1 MMSTAIN
8 ELPDHQ
14 GQQHERERMMQTY
27 HPSVD
32 IVIAYYRTDSDFVD
46 RLESDLKAH
55 NLTVWVDRRKLEGA
69 EVWDAETRTTIDQ
82 SRIFL
87 MVISPDAL
95 ASPWVTKEYQYA
107 LKRHKEVIPVR
118 YYPTA
123 EIPPELQRLQWVD
136 FLLTM
141 NFESTYPA
149 HLQDL
154 LKAID
159 FHLQHYR
166 FHDAARLSRQTKR
179 DKRIGFSLA
188 SGIVVYTLLIVL
200 LTGAIAHTYFAKQM
214 VITVPMLQY
223 VPVLSVPPTSIVLSA
238 NRTSARYG
246 AAVTLTATA
255 DTPVGGT
262 GYVIDIWDTFDNVQ
276 LTGASG
282 HCTSSA
288 RCNVDFTLPGATFN
302 MAITYQ
308 AYIEKMGGGLSTM
321 VAFSN
326 IVWVVWHP

>member
-1 MMSTAIN
+1 MYTAIN
-8 ELPDHQ
+8 ELPNLQ
-14 GQQHERERMMQTY
+14 WQQHEGEWMMQTSQ
-27 HPSVD
+27 PSVD
-32 IVIAYYRTDSDFVD
+32 IVISYSRTDSDFVD

-55 NLTVWVDRRKLEGA
+55 NLTPWIDRRKLEGA
-69 EVWDAETRTTIDQ
+69 QVLDAEIRTAIDQ
-82 SRIFL
+82 CRILL

-95 ASPWVTKEYQYA
+95 ASPWVTREYQYA

-141 NFESTYPA
+141 NFESTYPTY
-149 HLQDL
+149 LQDL

-159 FHLQHYR
+159 LHLERYKAHQ
-166 FHDAARLSRQTKR
+166 AARLSRQAKR
-179 DKRIGFSLA
+179 DKRIGLRLA

-200 LTGAIAHTYFAKQM
+200 VTGVIEYTYFPNQA
-214 VITVPMLQY
+214 VRAVPVLQY
-223 VPVLSVPPTSIVLSA
+223 VPALSVSPTSIVLSA
-238 NRTSARYG
+238 NPTSARYG
-246 AAVTLTATA
+246 AAVTLTATT

-282 HCTSSA
+282 QCTSSA
-288 RCNVDFTLPGATFN
+288 RCTVDFTLPGATFN
-302 MAITYQ
+302 MAITYR
-308 AYIEKMGGGLSTM
+308 AYIEKVGGDPLTA
-321 VAFSN
+321 VAASN
-326 IVWVVWHP
+326 VVAVVWHP

>member
-1 MMSTAIN
+1 
-8 ELPDHQ
+8 
-14 GQQHERERMMQTY
+14 MQTN

-32 IVIAYYRTDSDFVD
+32 IVISYSRTDSDFVD

-55 NLTVWVDRRKLEGA
+55 NPTPWVDRRKLDDA
-69 EVWDAETRTTIDQ
+69 QVWDAETRTAIDQ
-82 SRIFL
+82 CRIL
-87 MVISPDAL
+87 LIVISPDAL

-123 EIPPELQRLQWVD
+123 EIPPELRRLHWVD

-154 LKAID
+154 LEAID
-159 FHLQHYR
+159 IHLERYNVHQ
-166 FHDAARLSRQTKR
+166 AARLSRQAKR
-179 DKRIGFSLA
+179 HQRIGLRLAKQRIGLRLA
-188 SGIVVYTLLIVL
+188 SGIMVYTFLSVL
-200 LTGAIAHTYFAKQM
+200 LTGIIAHTFFAKQI
-214 VITVPMLQY
+214 VRTVPVLQY
-223 VPVLSVPPTSIVLSA
+223 VPALSVPPTSIVLSA
-238 NRTSARYG
+238 NPTSARYG
-246 AAVTLTATA
+246 TAVTLRATA

-262 GYVIDIWDTFDNVQ
+262 GFVIDIWDTFDNVQ

-288 RCNVDFTLPGATFN
+288 RCTVDFTLPGATFN
-302 MAITYQ
+302 MAITYR
-308 AYIEKMGGGLSTM
+308 AYIEKVGGDPLTA
-321 VAFSN
+321 VASSN
-326 IVWVVWHP
+326 VVAVVWHP